1 MKRKHR
7 RMVLAGVAL
16 AGLAAGGG
24 LVLAALGENLTYF
37 RSPEDILTD
46 SPDVGRAFRLGGL
59 VEDGSLV
66 MQADGLTFR
75 FRVVD
80 GAHGIPVQFTG
91 ILPDLFRE
99 GQGIIAEGALSAD
112 GVFLADTVLA
122 KHDENYMAPEVAE
135 ALEKSGHPAARKT
148 DGSGS

>member
-24 LVLAALGENLTYF
+24 LVLAALGDNLTYF
-37 RSPEDILTD
+37 RSPEDILTA
-46 SPDVGRAFRLGGL
+46 SPEVGRAFRLGGL
-59 VEDGSLV
+59 VEEGSLA
-66 MQADGLTFR
+66 MQDDGLTFN

-80 GAHGIPVQFTG
+80 GAHGIPVRFTG

-99 GQGIIAEGALSAD
+99 GQGIIAEGALTAN
-112 GVFLADTVLA
+112 GVFVADTVLA

-135 ALEKSGHPAARKT
+135 ALEKSGHPSAKAAEG
-148 DGSGS
+148 DGS